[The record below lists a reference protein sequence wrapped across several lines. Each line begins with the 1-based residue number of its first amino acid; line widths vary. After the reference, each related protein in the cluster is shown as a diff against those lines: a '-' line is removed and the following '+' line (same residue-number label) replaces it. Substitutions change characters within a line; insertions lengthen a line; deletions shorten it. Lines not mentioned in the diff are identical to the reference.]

1 MSDVQETP
9 SGSGTTTSD
18 NATDNKNKNGS
29 EQQSR
34 AQSNQQRSD
43 RNRRVQN
50 FSSENDDF
58 SGITS
63 DFDRILALRSEKL
76 KNKINLERFKDTFA
90 TYIDIEVTR
99 GAVLSQVLRKETDPV
114 EKFKKEKKPELKENA
129 SDQEIRD
136 YHRKMDKFDEKV
148 EELEEGKMKIY
159 SMI

>member
-1 MSDVQETP
+1 MSAVQETP

-58 SGITS
+58 SGIAS
-63 DFDRILALRSEKL
+63 DFDGILALHSEKL

-90 TYIDIEVTR
+90 MYIDIEVTR

-114 EKFKKEKKPELKENA
+114 EKFKKEKKQNSK
-129 SDQEIRD
+129 
-136 YHRKMDKFDEKV
+136 KMRQIKRSGTTTGRWTS
-148 EELEEGKMKIY
+148 LMKR
-159 SMI
+159 